1 MICGSEEILL
11 EKCESSKAKG
21 GVTTD
26 SADTLRRRVLGK
38 QN

>member
-1 MICGSEEILL
+1 MIYGSEEILL

-21 GVTTD
+21 SVTTA
-26 SADTLRRRVLGK
+26 SADMLHLRMLGK